1 MQQIINNKKKVVE
14 LGYFIAKVKDR
25 NLQFLLNRFEEKL
38 KQKTAITVRFF
49 DEEPL
54 SIRQVRYNQS
64 GAVCYCMD
72 GQTQGKQKVQNKWTP
87 IECKEDCQYRMKT
100 GPGRAMCNEE
110 GTLKFMLPDICTDKI
125 WYMKI
130 TGYTSIETLRDY
142 INFQKQLGNSLIG
155 DYVIFLKEVE
165 QVNCEGK
172 KFKNKILDI
181 VRKEEFISNNQTQI
195 SNQTFL
201 QNQSEIS
208 TDETKNVD
216 NTTQIPKETESKV
229 NITNNTLNE
238 IPKKVATE
246 NKEQKDETTKKETK
260 AKKEEVNENIKA
272 TEKQESI
279 DISDKYDKCH
289 MLIDTQTKTLMKDGK
304 PTEYLFANFVD
315 TKDQTV
321 QVIIPPNLAEELKQ
335 CDLGTAVILDLQT
348 KGDKTFT
355 NSIEYVEKCIKNVA
369 A

>member
-100 GPGRAMCNEE
+100 GTGRPMCNEE
-110 GTLKFMLPDICTDKI
+110 GTLKFMIPDICMDKI

-130 TGYTSIETLRDY
+130 TGYTSIQTLKNY
-142 INFQKQLGNSLIG
+142 ISFQKQLGNSLIG
-155 DYVIFLKEVE
+155 DYVIFLKDVE
-165 QVNCEGK
+165 QINFEGK

-181 VRKEEFISNNQTQI
+181 VRKEDLISKNQKI
-195 SNQTFL
+195 SSNQTL
-201 QNQSEIS
+201 SQNQTKKS

-216 NTTQIPKETESKV
+216 NGNEIQKNIVSNTIKNNVTEMETEPIVQKNV
-229 NITNNTLNE
+229 EPIE
-238 IPKKVATE
+238 KK
-246 NKEQKDETTKKETK
+246 TTKKTQK
-260 AKKEEVNENIKA
+260 NKKEETKGKA
-272 TEKQESI
+272 NPQ
-279 DISDKYDKCH
+279 
-289 MLIDTQTKTLMKDGK
+289 MLNKMFL
-304 PTEYLFANFVD
+304 
-315 TKDQTV
+315 
-321 QVIIPPNLAEELKQ
+321 EELK
-335 CDLGTAVILDLQT
+335 
-348 KGDKTFT
+348 K
-355 NSIEYVEKCIKNVA
+355 
-369 A
+369 

>member
-1 MQQIINNKKKVVE
+1 
-14 LGYFIAKVKDR
+14 
-25 NLQFLLNRFEEKL
+25 
-38 KQKTAITVRFF
+38 
-49 DEEPL
+49 
-54 SIRQVRYNQS
+54 
-64 GAVCYCMD
+64 MD

-100 GPGRAMCNEE
+100 GPGRPMCNEE
-110 GTLKFMLPDICTDKI
+110 GTLKFILPDICTDKV

-142 INFQKQLGNSLIG
+142 INFQKQLGNSLVG

-165 QVNCEGK
+165 QVNYEGK

-195 SNQTFL
+195 SNKTFP
-201 QNQSEIS
+201 QNQAEIS
-208 TDETKNVD
+208 TNESKNVD
-216 NTTQIPKETESKV
+216 NTTQILKETESKTDMTKNSSSGITKEV
-229 NITNNTLNE
+229 AIENI
-238 IPKKVATE
+238 
-246 NKEQKDETTKKETK
+246 EQKDETIKKKATKKETK
-260 AKKEEVNENIKA
+260 AKKEDSKESKKT
-272 TEKQESI
+272 TEKQDST

-289 MLIDTQTKTLMKDGK
+289 MLIDTETKTLMKDGK

-321 QVIIPPNLAEELKQ
+321 QVIIPPKFVEELKQ

-355 NSIEYVEKCIKNVA
+355 NSIEYVEKCVKNVA